1 MVKAIFARDFPL
13 VQGAVLLVAIVFSLA
28 NLIVDLAYGLL
39 DPRIR
44 YE

>member
-1 MVKAIFARDFPL
+1 MLFAVTF
-13 VQGAVLLVAIVFSLA
+13 VVT
-28 NLIVDLAYGLL
+28 NLIVDLIYTTL